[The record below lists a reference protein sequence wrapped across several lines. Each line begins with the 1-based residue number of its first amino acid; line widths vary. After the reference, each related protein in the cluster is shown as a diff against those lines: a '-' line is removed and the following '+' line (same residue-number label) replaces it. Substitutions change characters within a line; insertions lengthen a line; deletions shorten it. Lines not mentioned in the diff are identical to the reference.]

1 MFKFFKEWYESHL
14 TDPNQVA
21 LVLIIIS
28 ITLITYILLST
39 VVPILVAIILAYML
53 DGLVVT
59 VTDKYK
65 VKRSSSVLVV
75 YSSFIAVSLATIL
88 VLVPLMLN
96 QISLFIKSLPRML
109 ERGKE
114 LLYSSSDPNS
124 LITSEQ
130 SSNIIS
136 AINAEISSIGSS
148 IISYSLSSAGSLI
161 ETAVYFLIVPIII
174 FFLLYD
180 KNQINEWFKKFFP
193 EKLDLSRRAYAE
205 LDLKIGNYI
214 RCKLIEII
222 IVWISSAIF
231 FALLGLNY
239 SLLLGF
245 LCGISVIIPYVG
257 AIAVT
262 IPIVVVAYFQWG
274 TSSEFWYVLIAHILI
289 QVIDG
294 NIVVP
299 ILFSDA
305 VNLHPLAILI
315 AILFFG
321 TIWGIW
327 GVFFAIPLA
336 VLLNTLINIWPR
348 NELSHE

>member
-21 LVLIIIS
+21 LALIIIS

-65 VKRSSSVLVV
+65 IKRSSSVLVV

-114 LLYSSSDPNS
+114 LLYSSSDSNS
-124 LITSEQ
+124 FITSEQ

-174 FFLLYD
+174 FFYYMIKLRLMNGLRSSSP
-180 KNQINEWFKKFFP
+180 KNWTCLE
-193 EKLDLSRRAYAE
+193 ELMLS
-205 LDLKIGNYI
+205 
-214 RCKLIEII
+214 
-222 IVWISSAIF
+222 WI
-231 FALLGLNY
+231 
-239 SLLLGF
+239 
-245 LCGISVIIPYVG
+245 
-257 AIAVT
+257 
-262 IPIVVVAYFQWG
+262 
-274 TSSEFWYVLIAHILI
+274 
-289 QVIDG
+289 
-294 NIVVP
+294 
-299 ILFSDA
+299 
-305 VNLHPLAILI
+305 
-315 AILFFG
+315 
-321 TIWGIW
+321 
-327 GVFFAIPLA
+327 
-336 VLLNTLINIWPR
+336 
-348 NELSHE
+348 

>member
-114 LLYSSSDPNS
+114 LLYSSSDSNS
-124 LITSEQ
+124 FITSEQ
-130 SSNIIS
+130 S
-136 AINAEISSIGSS
+136 
-148 IISYSLSSAGSLI
+148 LSLI
-161 ETAVYFLIVPIII
+161 
-174 FFLLYD
+174 
-180 KNQINEWFKKFFP
+180 
-193 EKLDLSRRAYAE
+193 
-205 LDLKIGNYI
+205 
-214 RCKLIEII
+214 
-222 IVWISSAIF
+222 
-231 FALLGLNY
+231 
-239 SLLLGF
+239 
-245 LCGISVIIPYVG
+245 
-257 AIAVT
+257 
-262 IPIVVVAYFQWG
+262 
-274 TSSEFWYVLIAHILI
+274 HI
-289 QVIDG
+289 
-294 NIVVP
+294 
-299 ILFSDA
+299 
-305 VNLHPLAILI
+305 
-315 AILFFG
+315 
-321 TIWGIW
+321 
-327 GVFFAIPLA
+327 
-336 VLLNTLINIWPR
+336 
-348 NELSHE
+348 

>member
-21 LVLIIIS
+21 LALIIIS

-65 VKRSSSVLVV
+65 IKRSSSVLVV

-114 LLYSSSDPNS
+114 LLYSSSDSNS
-124 LITSEQ
+124 FITSEQ

-174 FFLLYD
+174 FFYCMIKLRLMNGLRSSSP
-180 KNQINEWFKKFFP
+180 KNWTCLE
-193 EKLDLSRRAYAE
+193 ELMLS
-205 LDLKIGNYI
+205 
-214 RCKLIEII
+214 
-222 IVWISSAIF
+222 WI
-231 FALLGLNY
+231 
-239 SLLLGF
+239 
-245 LCGISVIIPYVG
+245 
-257 AIAVT
+257 
-262 IPIVVVAYFQWG
+262 
-274 TSSEFWYVLIAHILI
+274 
-289 QVIDG
+289 
-294 NIVVP
+294 
-299 ILFSDA
+299 
-305 VNLHPLAILI
+305 
-315 AILFFG
+315 
-321 TIWGIW
+321 
-327 GVFFAIPLA
+327 
-336 VLLNTLINIWPR
+336 
-348 NELSHE
+348 